1 MRMLGEF
8 VVSMGLVLG
17 DSDAKMILAGCV
29 SYSIASHTSNVNF
42 HAI

>member
-17 DSDAKMILAGCV
+17 DSGAKVILAGCISCCDCV
-29 SYSIASHTSNVNF
+29 PHQ
-42 HAI
+42 